1 MILLFHNFLHF
12 AKLLNK
18 KYGTHTESRI
28 LHLHKIF
35 YSAWLYVLF
44 HPQPVETF
52 SVYSDYRALRDERIR
67 IDIFHQSE
75 YLYRLALIGKHYEY
89 FYIVLAIPSHT
100 IKHSHSAMRLF
111 GDAIGNL
118 FILFGKDEEL
128 YGLAGAVYD
137 IIQYEADDKQ
147 GYKTEYYPSPVV
159 EDEIAGADN
168 DDVAYH
174 NHAS

>member
-1 MILLFHNFLHF
+1 MFAPHFL
-12 AKLLNK
+12 
-18 KYGTHTESRI
+18 
-28 LHLHKIF
+28 
-35 YSAWLYVLF
+35 WLYVLF

-89 FYIVLAIPSHT
+89 FYIVLAIPSHA
-100 IKHSHSAMRLF
+100 IKYSHSAMRLF
-111 GDAIGNL
+111 GDTIGNL

-174 NHAS
+174 NHTS

>member
-1 MILLFHNFLHF
+1 M
-12 AKLLNK
+12 
-18 KYGTHTESRI
+18 
-28 LHLHKIF
+28 
-35 YSAWLYVLF
+35 
-44 HPQPVETF
+44 
-52 SVYSDYRALRDERIR
+52 RDERIR

-89 FYIVLAIPSHT
+89 FYIVLAIPSHA
-100 IKHSHSAMRLF
+100 IKYSHSAMRLF

-168 DDVAYH
+168 DDDA
-174 NHAS
+174 